1 MITPRKIFVL
11 GALFASAL
19 LFAPPMANAQDD
31 TVVVGSVGSSVQV
44 DLSVIDDI
52 ERGYGQDALRFPGS
66 AVSPGEAIRLH
77 PPGSRPALKRP
88 SAKKKTVRRKAPAKK
103 KAAPAPAPSDVASAP
118 APAMPAPAMPAPEA
132 TAPPRAVTE
141 APAVPPPPAMDR
153 ADVPPPPAPIP
164 PEPPKAPAST
174 AIELPPVTPAP
185 RGSVATAKVPPP
197 PAASAPEQTAALPK
211 PPAIAPGVAGA
222 TRSIAFA
229 AGTANLP
236 ADAEKT
242 LASAVA
248 ELKANPAL
256 RVQLRAYA
264 AGDKSNESQAR
275 RLSLSRALAVRSWLV
290 GQGVQATRIDV
301 RALGNNVPDGTP
313 DRVDVSLAAR

>member
-1 MITPRKIFVL
+1 MIIPRKFFVL
-11 GALFASAL
+11 GALLASAL
-19 LFAPPMANAQDD
+19 VFAAPKANAQDD

-52 ERGYGQDALRFPGS
+52 ERGYAPNGRRFPGS
-66 AVSPGEAIRLH
+66 AVAPGEAIRLH

-88 SAKKKTVRRKAPAKK
+88 APKKKAVRRKAPAKK
-103 KAAPAPAPSDVASAP
+103 KAAPAPSDVAAAP
-118 APAMPAPAMPAPEA
+118 APAPAMPAPEA

-141 APAVPPPPAMDR
+141 APAAPPPPAMDR

-174 AIELPPVTPAP
+174 ATELPPVTPAP
-185 RGSVATAKVPPP
+185 RGSVDAAKA
-197 PAASAPEQTAALPK
+197 PAQTAVLPK
-211 PPAIAPGVAGA
+211 APDIAPGVAGA
-222 TRSIAFA
+222 TRSIAFTSGA
-229 AGTANLP
+229 ANLP
-236 ADAEKT
+236 ADAEKV

-301 RALGNNVPDGTP
+301 RALGNNVPDGAP
-313 DRVDVSLAAR
+313 DRVDVSLSAR

>member
-1 MITPRKIFVL
+1 MIIPRKFFVL
-11 GALFASAL
+11 GALLASAL
-19 LFAPPMANAQDD
+19 VFAAPKANAQDD

-52 ERGYGQDALRFPGS
+52 ERGYGQNGRRFPGS
-66 AVSPGEAIRLH
+66 AVAPGEAIRLH

-88 SAKKKTVRRKAPAKK
+88 APKKKAVRRKAPAKK
-103 KAAPAPAPSDVASAP
+103 KAAPAPSDVASAP
-118 APAMPAPAMPAPEA
+118 APAPAMPAPEA

-141 APAVPPPPAMDR
+141 APAVPPPPPAMDR

-164 PEPPKAPAST
+164 PAPPKAPAST
-174 AIELPPVTPAP
+174 ATELPPITPAP
-185 RGSVATAKVPPP
+185 RGSVDAAKVPAP
-197 PAASAPEQTAALPK
+197 PAAKAPAQTAVLPK
-211 PPAIAPGVAGA
+211 APDIAPGVAGA
-222 TRSIAFA
+222 TRSIAFTSGA
-229 AGTANLP
+229 ANLP
-236 ADAEKT
+236 ADAEKV

-301 RALGNNVPDGTP
+301 RALGNNVPDGAP